1 MSDRNVISD
10 IRTAKTWVDA
20 QARSLTEL
28 GEHLRSIE
36 QAYQT
41 RTGEF
46 ASVPMKRPQAVQ
58 AAIDAAVDEP
68 GQDLLNDLR
77 SPS

>member
-1 MSDRNVISD
+1 MSDQNVISD
-10 IRTAKTWVDA
+10 VRTAKIWVDA
-20 QARSLTEL
+20 QAKSLTEL

-46 ASVPMKRPQAVQ
+46 ASVPIKRPQAVQ

-77 SPS
+77 SAS